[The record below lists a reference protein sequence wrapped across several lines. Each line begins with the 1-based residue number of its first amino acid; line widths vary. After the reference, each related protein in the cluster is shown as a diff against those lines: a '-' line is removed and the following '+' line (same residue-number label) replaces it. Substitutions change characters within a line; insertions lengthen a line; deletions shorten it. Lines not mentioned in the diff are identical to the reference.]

1 MPAGSTYTPIV
12 TYTVPSL
19 QSSYTF
25 TSIPGTYTDLV
36 IVLNG
41 GNTRSGGSDSL
52 TIRFN
57 SDTGSNYSNTNLFGN
72 GSTATSTRN
81 TSATSM
87 RIADVAATSNG
98 LNSVAIINIM
108 NYSNTTTYKTALGR
122 GNVAQDIVSAR
133 VGLWSSTAAI
143 TSVQLLAQ
151 EGVENWA
158 VGTTFTLYG
167 ISAA

>member
-1 MPAGSTYTPIV
+1 MAATYTPIA

-19 QSSYTF
+19 QTSYTF
-25 TSIPGTYTDLV
+25 TSIPSSYTDLV
-36 IVLNG
+36 IILNG
-41 GNTRSGGSDSL
+41 GNTRSGASDSL

-57 SDTGSNYSNTNLFGN
+57 GDTGSNYSNTNLFGN

-87 RIADVAATSNG
+87 RIADVAATSSG
-98 LNSVAIINIM
+98 LNSVAIINIL

-122 GNVAQDIVSAR
+122 GNVAQSEVSAR
-133 VGLWSSTAAI
+133 VGLWRNTAAI
-143 TSVQLLAQ
+143 TSVALLAQ
-151 EGVENWA
+151 EGIENWA

-167 ISAA
+167 IEAA